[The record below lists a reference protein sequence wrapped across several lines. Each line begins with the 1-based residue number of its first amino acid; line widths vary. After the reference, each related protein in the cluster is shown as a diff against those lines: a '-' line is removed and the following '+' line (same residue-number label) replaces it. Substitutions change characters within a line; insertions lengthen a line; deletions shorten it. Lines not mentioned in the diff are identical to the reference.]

1 MERQLPFSQW
11 EGKMRAW
18 NEWIRDSIK
27 RINGE
32 IPTKTLVNRGMKV
45 GNNFNRQ
52 QGFYIDPT
60 HCFLIEIGNNVTF
73 SVRVTVLAHDAS
85 TKNVLGYTR
94 IGKVVIGD
102 NVFVG
107 ANATI
112 LPNTRI
118 GNNSV
123 IGANSVVTKDVP
135 ANSVVAGNPA
145 RVIGS
150 LENFVG
156 RNREL
161 LDNKKKFGKEY
172 RFSSKMT
179 EQQKK
184 EIREAVEQGIAFIE

>member
-1 MERQLPFSQW
+1 
-11 EGKMRAW
+11 MRAW
-18 NEWIRDSIK
+18 NEWIRNNIK

-32 IPTKTLVNRGMKV
+32 TPTKTLVKRGMKV
-45 GNNFNRQ
+45 GQNFNRQ
-52 QGFYIDPT
+52 QGSYIDPT
-60 HCFLIEIGNNVTF
+60 HCFLIEIGDNVTF
-73 SVRVTVLAHDAS
+73 SIRVTVLAHDAS
-85 TKNVLGYTR
+85 TKNALGYTR
-94 IGKVVIGD
+94 IGRVMIGD

-135 ANSVVAGNPA
+135 ADSVVAGNPA
-145 RVIGS
+145 RVICS
-150 LENFVG
+150 LENFIG
-156 RNREL
+156 RNQKL
-161 LDNKKKFGKEY
+161 LNNRKKFGKEY

-184 EIREAVEQGIAFIE
+184 EIREAVEQGIAFID